1 MRVLITGAGG
11 HLGRRLSPLFSQAH
25 RVTALGHRD
34 LDVTDPQAVR
44 ERVLF
49 ERPDLVI
56 NCSVLGVDAC
66 ERQPNLAHSI
76 NAEAP
81 GALARAAAAAGAR
94 LLHFSSNYVFGGG
107 RLEGPPYSE
116 EDPPDP
122 INAYG
127 ITKLEGERAV
137 LAGGEHWLM
146 RTSWVFGSGGKNL
159 LSDVHRLLAA
169 GEKIRAIQDTSA
181 SATYLE
187 DLAARVLEIVELG
200 RPGLYHVVNE
210 GHCSYL
216 EFAHA
221 AARILRLGRESD
233 ALIEP
238 VLEETFRTGAVR
250 PRWTPMRCLASERAG
265 LAPLR
270 PWRKALEAYIESDII
285 SSAAAP

>member
-11 HLGRRLSPLFSQAH
+11 HIGRRLARLFSPAH
-25 RVTALGHRD
+25 RVTALGHLD

-44 ERVLF
+44 DRVLI

-66 ERQPNLAHSI
+66 ERQPDLARSI

-107 RLEGPPYSE
+107 RLEGSPYSE

-137 LAGGEHWLM
+137 LAGGEHWLV

-159 LSDVHRLLAA
+159 LSEVHRRLAA
-169 GEKIRAIQDTSA
+169 GERVRAIQDTCA

-187 DLAARVLEIVELG
+187 DLAVRVLEIVELG

-216 EFAHA
+216 EFARA
-221 AARILRLGRESD
+221 AARILRLGREADS
-233 ALIEP
+233 LIEP

-270 PWRKALEAYIESDII
+270 SWREALEAYIKSDIFP
-285 SSAAAP
+285 AVAAP

>member
-11 HLGRRLSPLFSQAH
+11 HIGRRLAILFSRTD
-25 RVTALGHRD
+25 RVTALGHQD

-44 ERVLF
+44 DRVLF

-66 ERQPNLAHSI
+66 ERQPDLARSI

-81 GALARAAAAAGAR
+81 GTLARAAAVAGAR

-107 RLEGPPYSE
+107 RLDGPPYSE

-137 LAGGEHWLM
+137 LAGGEHWLV
-146 RTSWVFGSGGKNL
+146 RTSWVFGTGGKNL
-159 LSDVHRLLAA
+159 FSDVHRLLAA
-169 GEKIRAIQDTSA
+169 GEKVRAIRDTFA

-187 DLAARVLEIVELG
+187 DLAARVFEIVALG

-210 GHCSYL
+210 GQCSYL
-216 EFAHA
+216 EFARA
-221 AARILRLGRESD
+221 AARILRLGGEADS
-233 ALIEP
+233 LIEP

-265 LAPLR
+265 LTPLR
-270 PWRKALEAYIESDII
+270 PWREALEVYIESDM
-285 SSAAAP
+285 SSAAAAP